1 MHSIIEPVAIT
12 DQTIEFS
19 TLPARV
25 RNEIKSVDHI
35 KYSTHEAVGYCNDT
49 EAFSAEGY
57 WNGNRFQVLS
67 YGSHCY
73 QWDGQALHNT
83 ERIYA

>member
-1 MHSIIEPVAIT
+1 
-12 DQTIEFS
+12 
-19 TLPARV
+19 
-25 RNEIKSVDHI
+25 
-35 KYSTHEAVGYCNDT
+35 VGYCNDT